1 MRGDVIA
8 DHASSQ
14 IQTIIRNS
22 DFQKIRF
29 NLEDLEDLED
39 LEVEMEEIRCS
50 ETQKLRFIRE

>member
-29 NLEDLEDLED
+29 NLEDLEDLE
-39 LEVEMEEIRCS
+39 VEMEEIRCS